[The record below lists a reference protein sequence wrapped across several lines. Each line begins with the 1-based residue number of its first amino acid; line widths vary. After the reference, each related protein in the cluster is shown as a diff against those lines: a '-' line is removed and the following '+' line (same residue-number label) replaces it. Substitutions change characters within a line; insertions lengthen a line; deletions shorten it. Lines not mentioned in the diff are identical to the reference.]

1 MLDDFY
7 RPVVSDPETGKP
19 DFGEAMPPPH
29 PSRVRA
35 VIYAF
40 AEVAHEEAVKLAGGK
55 VPQERGQPRR
65 TPE

>member
-7 RPVVSDPETGKP
+7 RPTYRDAETGKP
-19 DFGEAMPPPH
+19 EFADAMPPPY

-40 AEVAHEEAVKLAGGK
+40 SEVAHEEAVKFAGGK
-55 VPQERGQPRR
+55 VPQERQDPRR
-65 TPE
+65 QQ

>member
-7 RPVVSDPETGKP
+7 RPILRDPESGKP
-19 DFGEAMPPPH
+19 DLGDPRPPPH

-55 VPQERGQPRR
+55 VPQEREGVRR
-65 TPE
+65 AP